1 MSLLTQAYLLETYG
15 PRLTVEKLA
24 AVLDIA
30 TNTIHNQL
38 AKKTFP
44 VKTYLDGGR
53 RWADYR
59 DVAAYL
65 DACRDR
71 AGSPV

>member
-1 MSLLTQAYLLETYG
+1 MSIITQAFVAETYG
-15 PRLTVEKLA
+15 LRLSVEKLA
-24 AVLDIA
+24 KVLDIA
-30 TNTIHNQL
+30 PNTIYNQV

-44 VKTYLDGGR
+44 VKTYLDGGQ

-65 DACRDR
+65 DECRER
-71 AGSPV
+71 AAIRA